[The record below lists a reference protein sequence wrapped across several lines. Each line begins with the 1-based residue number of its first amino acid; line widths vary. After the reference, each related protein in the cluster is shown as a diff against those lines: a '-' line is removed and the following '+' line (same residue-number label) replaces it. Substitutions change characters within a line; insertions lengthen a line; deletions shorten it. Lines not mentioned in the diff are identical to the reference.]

1 MVLLQLKGILVS
13 VRQIRYTVFVAVPSI
28 RLCRGGRI
36 TFAQGGDAPTSSPA
50 ATLFYAGEIPAVSY
64 PNSRGE
70 ELQIISF
77 QRIKAP
83 ISDRNNG
90 GNRGER
96 NKPAQADKTPT
107 WGISRQMSESSSPA
121 THIEQRRIELPLHK
135 KGDKP
140 SGHKTPAQI
149 PYGSRY
155 GSAAKSTGNHR
166 KTKTPGNRMNTRFP
180 GAFTGRSD
188 R

>member
-1 MVLLQLKGILVS
+1 MFLCDKYVILTLSQCCFYSCAGVADSPLRRANVFPHTSLL
-13 VRQIRYTVFVAVPSI
+13 RRY
-28 RLCRGGRI
+28 
-36 TFAQGGDAPTSSPA
+36 
-50 ATLFYAGEIPAVSY
+50 FYAGEIPAVSY

-70 ELQIISF
+70 ELQVISF
-77 QRIKAP
+77 QRKKAP

-96 NKPAQADKTPT
+96 NKPAQAAKTPT
-107 WGISRQMSESSSPA
+107 WGLSGQMSGPKSPA
-121 THIEQRRIELPLHK
+121 SHIEQSAIELPLHK

-140 SGHKTPAQI
+140 SGQKPPAQI

-155 GSAAKSTGNHR
+155 GSAARNAGNYR
-166 KTKTPGNRMNTRFP
+166 QTETPGNRINTRFS

-188 R
+188 VT